1 MALGTTAPGKLR
13 VVAMTG
19 IAPALWGGTY
29 VLFTETLPTTHPLSV
44 GAWRSLVGGLLL
56 LAVLRPPRPALA
68 RWRSLATLALLNV
81 GLFSALLFVA
91 ASRVTGGIA
100 ATLTATQPL
109 VAAIAAWPLLG
120 HRPGARALAFASLG
134 IAGVALLVGAPGAA
148 LDPIGVAAAL
158 GAAVAM
164 GTGTVLMKRW
174 RGLGTPSAI
183 AAWQLIG
190 GGALLTPVAFALEG
204 MPPVPTAENLLGFA
218 LLGTLGT
225 AWAFMLWTRGARAL
239 GEDAAFLGL
248 LSPLVATALGA
259 LLLGER
265 LVGLQLVGAPLV
277 LLAAAAG
284 ALSVRTPAS
293 ACPTGTPPTTGEPS

>member
-1 MALGTTAPGKLR
+1 M
-13 VVAMTG
+13 VATTG

-29 VLFTETLPTTHPLSV
+29 ALFTETLPTTHPLTV
-44 GAWRSLVGGLLL
+44 GAWRSLGGGVLL
-56 LAVLRPPRPALA
+56 LAVLRPPRPAA
-68 RWRSLATLALLNV
+68 ASWHSIATLALLNV
-81 GLFSALLFVA
+81 ALFSALLFVA
-91 ASRVTGGIA
+91 ASRMDGGIA

-120 HRPGARALAFASLG
+120 HRPGASTLAFALVG
-134 IAGVALLVGAPGAA
+134 VAGVALLVGAPGATP
-148 LDPIGVAAAL
+148 DPIGVAAAL
-158 GAAVAM
+158 GAAGAM

-174 RGLGTPSAI
+174 RSGGTPVAI

-190 GGALLTPVAFALEG
+190 GGAVLTPVALALEG
-204 MPPVPTAENLLGFA
+204 LPPSPTTENVLGFA
-218 LLGTLGT
+218 LLCTLGT
-225 AWAFMLWTRGARAL
+225 AWAFVLWTRGARVL

-259 LLLGER
+259 LLLGQE

-284 ALSVRTPAS
+284 ALSARPSS
-293 ACPTGTPPTTGEPS
+293 ARRLGAPPTPKGHLS